1 MFLGPQDPTT
11 ATKWKNV
18 FALQVEGT
26 KDGDKGSR
34 LPAVWIRPGLG
45 DGIVMLQIGYCIGD
59 NWNSAVNP
67 TFNFN
72 NDYGFWNRLKISQTG
87 GTFDIEINSLHHY
100 VFSTSNPNPQTWTN
114 VKVVTG
120 NTYGN
125 VNFVPAVGKYRNF
138 VIKNLEAAENN
149 VLCPEWSFSIDFY
162 LDDQPVTA
170 QPIGDIE
177 RAVPPVGIAD
187 KTDMVPFVNF
197 SGSYRVPSI
206 YVANHDAANAVLY
219 FNYLQMTR
227 KGLPSAEN
235 AKFVQGG

>member
-1 MFLGPQDPTT
+1 M
-11 ATKWKNV
+11 
-18 FALQVEGT
+18 
-26 KDGDKGSR
+26 
-34 LPAVWIRPGLG
+34 
-45 DGIVMLQIGYCIGD
+45 
-59 NWNSAVNP
+59 
-67 TFNFN
+67 
-72 NDYGFWNRLKISQTG
+72 
-87 GTFDIEINSLHHY
+87 
-100 VFSTSNPNPQTWTN
+100 
-114 VKVVTG
+114 
-120 NTYGN
+120 
-125 VNFVPAVGKYRNF
+125 
-138 VIKNLEAAENN
+138 EAAENN
-149 VLCPEWSFSIDFY
+149 VLCPEWSFSIDLY